1 MKKKAAL
8 LQMRPEWAS
17 PEVNRK
23 QVEQLVSRAMEEAED
38 ILVLPELWDT
48 GFFPSENLDSLA
60 DVDGCKARNFLSEMA
75 RRYRVNI
82 VGGSVLV
89 KEGNCYYNR
98 AYVVNRSGQ
107 VTAEY
112 DKVHGFSPAGEQKL
126 FTGGNHTVHFLLD
139 DIPCSMAICYDIR
152 FPEFIR
158 REALEGAKLFFVPAA
173 WPLRRIEHWK
183 ILNQARAIE
192 NEMVVLAVNQAGLV
206 NGTMYGGG
214 SMAVTPLGTMRCL
227 HEEENQ
233 ILRVEFDMNEVDKAR
248 QSIQVYRDRRI
259 DMDRL

>member
-8 LQMRPEWAS
+8 LQMRPEWAR
-17 PEVNRK
+17 PEANRK

-75 RRYRVNI
+75 RCYRVNI

-89 KEGNCYYNR
+89 KEGSCYYNR

-112 DKVHGFSPAGEQKL
+112 DKVHGFPRQ
-126 FTGGNHTVHFLLD
+126 GNRSCL
-139 DIPCSMAICYDIR
+139 
-152 FPEFIR
+152 PEEIVRYIFFWTIFH
-158 REALEGAKLFFVPAA
+158 AL
-173 WPLRRIEHWK
+173 WPSVTISAFRNSSAEKRWK
-183 ILNQARAIE
+183 
-192 NEMVVLAVNQAGLV
+192 G
-206 NGTMYGGG
+206 
-214 SMAVTPLGTMRCL
+214 
-227 HEEENQ
+227 
-233 ILRVEFDMNEVDKAR
+233 
-248 QSIQVYRDRRI
+248 
-259 DMDRL
+259 

>member
-17 PEVNRK
+17 PEANRK

-60 DVDGCKARNFLSEMA
+60 DVDGCKTRNFLSEMA

-89 KEGNCYYNR
+89 KEGSCYYNR

-112 DKVHGFSPAGEQKL
+112 DKVHGFSPAGEPEL
-126 FTGGNHTVHFLLD
+126 FTGGNRTVHFLLD

-158 REALEGAKLFFVPAA
+158 REALEGAQLFFVPAA

-227 HEEENQ
+227 NEEENQ

>member
-17 PEVNRK
+17 SEANRK

-139 DIPCSMAICYDIR
+139 NIPCSMAICYDIR

-158 REALEGAKLFFVPAA
+158 REALEGAKQFFVPAA

-183 ILNQARAIE
+183 I
-192 NEMVVLAVNQAGLV
+192 
-206 NGTMYGGG
+206 
-214 SMAVTPLGTMRCL
+214 
-227 HEEENQ
+227 
-233 ILRVEFDMNEVDKAR
+233 
-248 QSIQVYRDRRI
+248 
-259 DMDRL
+259 